1 MIAVTGANGQLGKLV
16 IAQLLQSTP
25 AASIVAAVRNPENAA
40 ELKHLGVQIRQAD
53 YAEPETLASAFAG
66 VEKLLLISSSEV
78 GQRLPQHRNVIQ
90 AAQHSGVRLLAYT
103 SLLNLDHSPLL
114 LAEEHRATE
123 ELLRNSGIPF
133 VMLRNA
139 WYLENH
145 TGQLATILANGAM
158 LGAAAEG
165 RFASASRADF
175 AAAAAAVLTTPGHDN
190 KTYEL
195 AGDQAYTLSGF
206 TAELARQSGKPVAY
220 KNLPPAEFEATLVSY
235 GIPAGFAHILADS
248 DAGAA
253 QGHLNSTAR
262 DLHNLIGRNTTTLAD
277 AIRAALPA

>member
-16 IAQLLQSTP
+16 IAQLLKSKP

-40 ELKHLGVQIRQAD
+40 DLKSLGIHIRQAD
-53 YAEPETLASAFAG
+53 YAKPETLASAFAG
-66 VEKLLLISSSEV
+66 VEKLLLISSSEI

-90 AAQHSGVRLLAYT
+90 AAKQAGVRLLAYT
-103 SLLNLDHSPLL
+103 SLLNLDHSPLA

-123 ELLRNSGIPF
+123 ELIRNSGIPY

-145 TGQLATILANGAM
+145 TGQLPTILANGAM
-158 LGAAAEG
+158 LGAAVEG

-175 AAAAAAVLTTPGHDN
+175 AAAASAVLTAPGHEN

-195 AGDQAYTLSGF
+195 AGDHAYTLAEF

-220 KNLPPAEFEATLVSY
+220 RNMSPAEFETTLVSF

-253 QGHLNSTAR
+253 QGHLNSTSR

-277 AIRAALPA
+277 AIQAALPA